1 MLEAYG
7 YDPQDGA
14 SLILMQILPQ
24 ALQLSTEFWNTAAG
38 RYERVFTGTSVGK
51 MWRDSVW
58 RELDSR
64 FESGA
69 RVLEL
74 NCGTGIDAIH
84 LAQRGVSVLACDISP
99 RMIELARMEAS
110 ATPVFN
116 RIDFRV
122 LATEHLTAL
131 GTSESFDGA
140 FSNFSGLNCVQD
152 LCAVSRNLGRL
163 LRPAASL
170 FLCMVGDRPALGTL
184 WRLVHG
190 NYKSASRSSAR
201 TAPKAAVKV
210 YNPSRKQIVDSFAP
224 EFTLR
229 RWKGIGIVVPPSYME
244 EWASQYPA
252 FTSRLNRIDQLI
264 SGFRAFRSWGICTLF
279 EFERRG
285 TQEIIP

>member
-1 MLEAYG
+1 M
-7 YDPQDGA
+7 P
-14 SLILMQILPQ
+14 ILPE

-38 RYERVFTGTSVGK
+38 RYEQVFTGTSVGK

-84 LAQRGVSVLACDISP
+84 LAHRGVSVLACDISP
-99 RMIELARMEAS
+99 RMIELARTEAI
-110 ATPVFN
+110 ATPVFS
-116 RIDFRV
+116 RLDFRV
-122 LATEHLTAL
+122 LATEHLAAL

-152 LCAVSRNLGRL
+152 LSAVSRNLARL
-163 LRPAASL
+163 LRPGASL

-184 WRLVHG
+184 WRLVQG
-190 NYKSASRSSAR
+190 NYKSASRSSASM
-201 TAPKAAVKV
+201 APKEAMRV
-210 YNPSRKQIVDSFAP
+210 YNPSRKQIVDAFAQ

-229 RWKGIGIVVPPSYME
+229 RWKGIGIAVPPSYME
-244 EWASQYPA
+244 EWASEHPA
-252 FTSRLNRIDQLI
+252 FTSRLNRIDQVI
-264 SGFRAFRSWGICTLF
+264 STFPPFRSLGTCTLF
-279 EFERRG
+279 EFERRAK
-285 TQEIIP
+285 QEIVT